1 MCPRNTK
8 EEYTPRS
15 YLSWS
20 LQENVKFYGLYSFL
34 VRGNYSNKSCNNFKM
49 KILYNHSIML
59 YPTPLSAPL
68 NNMDPF
74 KHIDKILV
82 KRNSNKSCNNL
93 MKIKIF
99 YHHSNMFYPFSCS
112 ASLNNL
118 DTFKH
123 TDKMLQ
129 ITVDYTYILRKQL
142 ERFSIITLVYL
153 LFFPHLDQS
162 LINWICMLH

>member
-1 MCPRNTK
+1 
-8 EEYTPRS
+8 
-15 YLSWS
+15 
-20 LQENVKFYGLYSFL
+20 
-34 VRGNYSNKSCNNFKM
+34 M
-49 KILYNHSIML
+49 KILYNHSNML

-129 ITVDYTYILRKQL
+129 ITVDYTYKLRKQL

-162 LINWICMLH
+162 LINWICMLHQSIAYEFYKIHVQKRTLHLFCQTYKNAHLQDLLKAFSQQFDYVVF